1 MEDQQEKTYQE
12 KIAAQLKE
20 FAAKIDE
27 LNVRADQAKAE
38 AKVKYAKQIEEL
50 RLKQES
56 ARQKLQKL
64 KEAGG
69 GALGDLKRGLDAA
82 VAELNTAL
90 HDALS
95 RFKEKEKEEE
105 FASQQPDSPGGRE
118 T

>member
-1 MEDQQEKTYQE
+1 MDEQQDKAYQE
-12 KIAAQLKE
+12 KIAAQLKG

-27 LNVRADQAKAE
+27 LKVKADQAKAE
-38 AKVKYAKQIEEL
+38 AKVKYAKQIDDL
-50 RLKQES
+50 RVKQDS

-90 HDALS
+90 HEAIS
-95 RFKEKEKEEE
+95 RFKETEEE
-105 FASQQPDSPGGRE
+105 Q
-118 T
+118 

>member
-1 MEDQQEKTYQE
+1 MEEQQEKAYQE
-12 KIAAQLKE
+12 KIAAQLKG

-27 LNVRADQAKAE
+27 LNSKADHAKAE
-38 AKVKYAKQIEEL
+38 VKAKYTKQIEEL
-50 RLKQES
+50 RAKQES

-82 VAELNTAL
+82 VDELKTAL
-90 HDALS
+90 HDAVS
-95 RFKEKEKEEE
+95 RFKEKEEKEE
-105 FASQQPDSPGGRE
+105 FASQQPDSPEGME

>member
-1 MEDQQEKTYQE
+1 MDEQQEKEKAYQE
-12 KIAAQLKE
+12 KIATQLQG

-27 LNVRADQAKAE
+27 LKVKADQAKAE
-38 AKVKYAKQIEEL
+38 AKVKYAKQIEDL
-50 RLKQES
+50 RVKQES

-82 VAELNTAL
+82 IEELNTAL

-95 RFKEKEKEEE
+95 RFKEEKE
-105 FASQQPDSPGGRE
+105 
-118 T
+118 